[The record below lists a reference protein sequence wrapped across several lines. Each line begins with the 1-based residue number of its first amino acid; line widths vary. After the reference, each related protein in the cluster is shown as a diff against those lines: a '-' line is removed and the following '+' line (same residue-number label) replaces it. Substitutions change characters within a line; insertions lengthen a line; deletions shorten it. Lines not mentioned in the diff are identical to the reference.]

1 MTLVISRNSRKAG
14 WYSLISSSHAKR
26 KPAQMRISRIFVIVV
41 TTMFWAPLVPSCRA
55 QDDFEGPPISYSK
68 SQPSNRITQL
78 QQQLDSGKL
87 TLKHEAG
94 VGYLRSLLEA
104 LQIPIDSQCLVFSK
118 TSLQLRRISPK
129 TPRAIYFSDDLYVG
143 FCIAGDV
150 LEISAVDPQL
160 GTVFYVLS
168 QTPPAAG
175 SPTFQRQT
183 DNCLVCHS
191 SSRTEGV
198 PGHLVR
204 SLLVDTTGQPLLAA
218 GSRNVNHMTPIAER
232 WGGWY
237 VTGLHG
243 SQQHLGNLIL
253 DRDAATEPP
262 DNSAGLNQTDLSS
275 RFHTASYLSPHSD
288 LIALMVLEHQVLVHN
303 RIARAAFATREA
315 LHYETSLNEALQN
328 APGTRLESTT
338 RRIQSAAEKLVEAL
352 LFCNEAPLT
361 APLSGTSAFAK
372 NFPAAGPRDSKGRS
386 LREFDMQTRMF
397 RYPCSYLIH
406 SEAFRS
412 LPGEMLQA
420 VRTKMLAVLSSD
432 KPDSKFAHLSAA
444 DRTAI
449 LEILHET
456 EAGF

>member
-1 MTLVISRNSRKAG
+1 
-14 WYSLISSSHAKR
+14 
-26 KPAQMRISRIFVIVV
+26 MRPPRIAAVLC
-41 TTMFWAPLVPSCRA
+41 TAMLLALLPPYCRA
-55 QDDFEGPPISYSK
+55 QDDFEGPPINYSK
-68 SQPSNRITQL
+68 SQPSNRITRL
-78 QQQLDSGKL
+78 QQQLDSGLL
-87 TLKHEAG
+87 TLQHEAG
-94 VGYLRSLLEA
+94 TGYLRSLLEA

-143 FCIAGDV
+143 FCQAGDV
-150 LEISAVDPQL
+150 LEVSAVDPQL

-168 QTPPAAG
+168 QTPPAGGA
-175 SPTFQRQT
+175 PVFQRQT

-191 SSRTEGV
+191 SSRTDGV

-204 SLLVDTTGQPLLAA
+204 SLLADTSGQPLLAA
-218 GSRNVNHMTPIAER
+218 GSRNVNHTTPIAER

-243 SQQHLGNLIL
+243 NQQHLGNLIL

-303 RIARAAFATREA
+303 RIARAAFTTREA

-328 APGTRLESTT
+328 PPGTRLESTT
-338 RRIQSAAEKLVEAL
+338 RRIQSAADKLVEAL
-352 LFCNEAPLT
+352 LFSNEAPLT
-361 APLSGTSAFAK
+361 APLSGTSTFAA

-386 LREFDMQTRMF
+386 LRDFDMQTRMF

-412 LPGEMLQA
+412 LPGEMLHA

-432 KPDSKFAHLSAA
+432 KPDPKFAHLSAA